1 MSVDRIFVSI
11 LSGVLALAGLTM
23 ASRAADDGVYLA
35 GFLFFLFGI
44 FLVFRM
50 IAAAFDNQAPAPR

>member
-11 LSGVLALAGLTM
+11 FSGILALVGLMM
-23 ASRAADDGVYLA
+23 ASRAADDGIYVA
-35 GFLFFLFGI
+35 GFLFFLFGV

-50 IAAAFDNQAPAPR
+50 IGAAFDD